1 MKLFDQKNT
10 ALKIDHN
17 LPSKMEINSRF
28 NWSIFQ
34 EQQKTLVE
42 IDPFSANAPENAQ
55 NVL

>member
-10 ALKIDHN
+10 ALKMGHN

-34 EQQKTLVE
+34 EQQKTSVE
-42 IDPFSANAPENAQ
+42 IDPFSANAPETA
-55 NVL
+55 